1 MAGNDQARSALR
13 LVGPASI
20 DRYIEEAV
28 ELPGGGALN
37 MAYHWRSAGHPVTL
51 LSRVARDHAMAF
63 DRFVTQHGITV
74 TDGWYALGD
83 PCSIDIRITDDRQ
96 PAMDGFVEGVLG
108 EFALGDP
115 CSIDIRITDDR
126 QPAMDGFV
134 EGVLGEFRP
143 DPTEVDAIVDGT
155 PTHFVL
161 VDVVDAALHAI
172 AADRPA
178 DATRARW
185 TGDFLGFRHMTG
197 ERFSATMAH
206 LELGIVGWPGDPDDV
221 KVTELAARA
230 ADLGRTLV
238 VTFGSQGIL
247 AVDARGSDRVDRWFD
262 VDARQV
268 TGSTIGCGD
277 AFAAAALSTWFE
289 TSDLAAAVD
298 AGRRLGANATE
309 WVRPLPDSAYATSRS

>member
-96 PAMDGFVEGVLG
+96 PAMD
-108 EFALGDP
+108 
-115 CSIDIRITDDR
+115 R
-126 QPAMDGFV
+126 FV

-143 DPTEVDAIVDGT
+143 DPTEIDAIVDGT

-206 LELGIVGWPGDPDDV
+206 LELGIVGWPGDPDDAE
-221 KVTELAARA
+221 VTELAARA

-268 TGSTIGCGD
+268 TGTTIGCGD

-298 AGRRLGANATE
+298 AGRRLGADATE

>member
-1 MAGNDQARSALR
+1 MDGDDQARSALR

-20 DRYIEEAV
+20 DRYIDEAV

-51 LSRVARDHAMAF
+51 LSRVARDHATAF
-63 DRFVTQHGITV
+63 DRFVAEHGIAV
-74 TDGWYALGD
+74 TDGWYA
-83 PCSIDIRITDDRQ
+83 
-96 PAMDGFVEGVLG
+96 A
-108 EFALGDP
+108 GDP

-143 DPTEVDAIVDGT
+143 KPAEVDAIVDGT

-172 AADRPA
+172 AADRPV
-178 DATRARW
+178 DATPARW
-185 TGDFLGFRHMTG
+185 TGDFLSFRHMTG

-206 LELGIVGWPGDPDDV
+206 LELGIVGWPGNPDDA
-221 KVTELAARA
+221 KVTELAERA
-230 ADLGRTLV
+230 TDLGRTLV

-268 TGSTIGCGD
+268 TGTTIGCGD

-298 AGRRLGANATE
+298 AGRRLGADATE

>member
-1 MAGNDQARSALR
+1 MDGDDQARSALR

-20 DRYIEEAV
+20 DRYIDEAV

-51 LSRVARDHAMAF
+51 LSRVARDHATAF
-63 DRFVTQHGITV
+63 DRFVAEHGIAV
-74 TDGWYALGD
+74 TDGWYA
-83 PCSIDIRITDDRQ
+83 
-96 PAMDGFVEGVLG
+96 A
-108 EFALGDP
+108 GDP

-143 DPTEVDAIVDGT
+143 KPAEVDAIVDGT

-161 VDVVDAALHAI
+161 VDVVDAALHVI
-172 AADRPA
+172 AADRPV
-178 DATRARW
+178 DATPARW
-185 TGDFLGFRHMTG
+185 TGDFLSFRHMTG

-221 KVTELAARA
+221 KVTELAERA

-268 TGSTIGCGD
+268 TGTTIGCGD

-298 AGRRLGANATE
+298 AGRRLGADATE

>member
-1 MAGNDQARSALR
+1 MAGEDQARLALR

-20 DRYIEEAV
+20 DRYIDEAI

-37 MAYHWRSAGHPVTL
+37 MAYHWRSLGHPVTL
-51 LSRVARDHAMAF
+51 LSRVARDHAAPF
-63 DRFVTQHGITV
+63 DRFVTEHGIAV
-74 TDGWYALGD
+74 TDGWHAAGD
-83 PCSIDIRITDDRQ
+83 PCSIDIQ
-96 PAMDGFVEGVLG
+96 
-108 EFALGDP
+108 
-115 CSIDIRITDDR
+115 ITDDR

-143 DPTEVDAIVDGT
+143 DPAEVDAIVDGT

-172 AADRPA
+172 AAYRPA
-178 DATRARW
+178 DASRARW
-185 TGDFLGFRHMTG
+185 TGDFLSFRHMNG

-206 LELGIVGWPGDPDDV
+206 LELGIVGWPGDPDDAEV
-221 KVTELAARA
+221 ADLAARA

-247 AVDARGSDRVDRWFD
+247 TVDARGTDRVDRWFD

-268 TGSTIGCGD
+268 TGTTIGCGD
-277 AFAAAALSTWFE
+277 AFAAAALSTWFR
-289 TSDLAAAVD
+289 TGDLTAAVD
-298 AGRRLGANATE
+298 AGRRLGADATE
-309 WVRPLPDSAYATSRS
+309 WVRPLPDAAYAASR

>member
-74 TDGWYALGD
+74 TDGWYA
-83 PCSIDIRITDDRQ
+83 
-96 PAMDGFVEGVLG
+96 A
-108 EFALGDP
+108 GDP

-143 DPTEVDAIVDGT
+143 KPAEVDAIVDGT

-289 TSDLAAAVD
+289 TGDLAAAVD
-298 AGRRLGANATE
+298 AG
-309 WVRPLPDSAYATSRS
+309 

>member
-20 DRYIEEAV
+20 DRYIDEAV

-51 LSRVARDHAMAF
+51 LSRVARDHATAF
-63 DRFVTQHGITV
+63 DRFVAEHGIAV
-74 TDGWYALGD
+74 TDGWYA
-83 PCSIDIRITDDRQ
+83 
-96 PAMDGFVEGVLG
+96 A
-108 EFALGDP
+108 GDP

-143 DPTEVDAIVDGT
+143 KPAEVDAIVDGT

-161 VDVVDAALHAI
+161 VDVVDAALHVI
-172 AADRPA
+172 AADRPV
-178 DATRARW
+178 DAARARW
-185 TGDFLGFRHMTG
+185 TGDFLSFQHMTG

-289 TSDLAAAVD
+289 TGDLAAAVD
-298 AGRRLGANATE
+298 AGRRLGADATE
-309 WVRPLPDSAYATSRS
+309 WVRPLPDSAYATGRS

>member
-1 MAGNDQARSALR
+1 MDGDDQARSALR

-20 DRYIEEAV
+20 DRYIDEAV

-51 LSRVARDHAMAF
+51 LSRVARDHATAF
-63 DRFVTQHGITV
+63 DRFVAEHGIAV
-74 TDGWYALGD
+74 TDGWYA
-83 PCSIDIRITDDRQ
+83 
-96 PAMDGFVEGVLG
+96 A
-108 EFALGDP
+108 GDP

-143 DPTEVDAIVDGT
+143 KPAEVDAIVDGT

-172 AADRPA
+172 AADRPV
-178 DATRARW
+178 DATPARW
-185 TGDFLGFRHMTG
+185 TGDFLSFRHMTG

-206 LELGIVGWPGDPDDV
+206 LELGIVGWPGNPDDA
-221 KVTELAARA
+221 KVNELAARA

-247 AVDARGSDRVDRWFD
+247 AVDARGTDRVDRWFD

-268 TGSTIGCGD
+268 TGTTIGCGD

-298 AGRRLGANATE
+298 AGRRLGADATE

>member
-20 DRYIEEAV
+20 DRYIDEAV

-108 EFALGDP
+108 EFRP
-115 CSIDIRITDDR
+115 K
-126 QPAMDGFV
+126 PA
-134 EGVLGEFRP
+134 
-143 DPTEVDAIVDGT
+143 EVDAIVDGT

-206 LELGIVGWPGDPDDV
+206 LELGIVGWPGDPDDAE
-221 KVTELAARA
+221 VTELAARA

-289 TSDLAAAVD
+289 TGDLAAAVD
-298 AGRRLGANATE
+298 AGRRLGADATE
-309 WVRPLPDSAYATSRS
+309 WIRPLPDSAYATSRS

>member
-51 LSRVARDHAMAF
+51 LSRVARDHATAF
-63 DRFVTQHGITV
+63 DRFVAEHGIAV
-74 TDGWYALGD
+74 TDGWYA
-83 PCSIDIRITDDRQ
+83 
-96 PAMDGFVEGVLG
+96 A
-108 EFALGDP
+108 GDP

-143 DPTEVDAIVDGT
+143 KPAEVDAIVDGT

-172 AADRPA
+172 AADRPV
-178 DATRARW
+178 DAARARW
-185 TGDFLGFRHMTG
+185 TGDFLSFRHMTG

-206 LELGIVGWPGDPDDV
+206 LEFGIVGWPGNPDDA

-247 AVDARGSDRVDRWFD
+247 AVDARGTDRVDRWFD

-268 TGSTIGCGD
+268 TGTTIGCGD

-298 AGRRLGANATE
+298 AGRRLGADATE

>member
-108 EFALGDP
+108 EF
-115 CSIDIRITDDR
+115 
-126 QPAMDGFV
+126 
-134 EGVLGEFRP
+134 RP
-143 DPTEVDAIVDGT
+143 DPTEIDAIVDGT

-206 LELGIVGWPGDPDDV
+206 LELGIVGWPGGPDDAE
-221 KVTELAARA
+221 VTELAARA

-289 TSDLAAAVD
+289 TGDLAAAVD
-298 AGRRLGANATE
+298 AGRRLGADATE

>member
-1 MAGNDQARSALR
+1 MDGDDQARSALR

-20 DRYIEEAV
+20 DRYIDEAV

-51 LSRVARDHAMAF
+51 LSRVARDHATAF
-63 DRFVTQHGITV
+63 DRFVAEHGIAV
-74 TDGWYALGD
+74 TDGWYA
-83 PCSIDIRITDDRQ
+83 
-96 PAMDGFVEGVLG
+96 A
-108 EFALGDP
+108 GDP

-143 DPTEVDAIVDGT
+143 KPAEVDAIVDGT

-172 AADRPA
+172 AADRPV
-178 DATRARW
+178 DATPARW
-185 TGDFLGFRHMTG
+185 TGDFLSFRHMTG

-206 LELGIVGWPGDPDDV
+206 LELGIVGWPGNPDDA

-247 AVDARGSDRVDRWFD
+247 AVDARGTDRVDRWFD

-268 TGSTIGCGD
+268 TGTTIGCGD

-298 AGRRLGANATE
+298 AGRRLGADATE

>member
-1 MAGNDQARSALR
+1 MDGDDQARSALR

-20 DRYIEEAV
+20 DRYIDEAV

-51 LSRVARDHAMAF
+51 LSRVARDHATAF
-63 DRFVTQHGITV
+63 DRFVAEHGIAV
-74 TDGWYALGD
+74 TDGWYA
-83 PCSIDIRITDDRQ
+83 
-96 PAMDGFVEGVLG
+96 A
-108 EFALGDP
+108 GDP

-143 DPTEVDAIVDGT
+143 KPAEVDAIVDGT

-161 VDVVDAALHAI
+161 VDVVDAALNAI
-172 AADRPA
+172 AADRPV
-178 DATRARW
+178 DATPARW
-185 TGDFLGFRHMTG
+185 TGDFLSFRHMTG

-221 KVTELAARA
+221 KVTELAERA

-268 TGSTIGCGD
+268 TGTTIGCGD

-298 AGRRLGANATE
+298 AGRRLGADATE

>member
-1 MAGNDQARSALR
+1 MDGDDQARSALR

-63 DRFVTQHGITV
+63 DRFVTQHGIRV

-108 EFALGDP
+108 EFRP
-115 CSIDIRITDDR
+115 K
-126 QPAMDGFV
+126 PA
-134 EGVLGEFRP
+134 
-143 DPTEVDAIVDGT
+143 EVDAIVDGT

-206 LELGIVGWPGDPDDV
+206 LELGIVGWPGDPDAAE
-221 KVTELAARA
+221 VTELAARA

-298 AGRRLGANATE
+298 AGRRLGADATE

>member
-1 MAGNDQARSALR
+1 MDGDDQARSALR

-51 LSRVARDHAMAF
+51 LSRVARDHATAF

-96 PAMDGFVEGVLG
+96 
-108 EFALGDP
+108 
-115 CSIDIRITDDR
+115 S
-126 QPAMDGFV
+126 AMDGFV

-143 DPTEVDAIVDGT
+143 DPTEIDAIVDGT

-206 LELGIVGWPGDPDDV
+206 LELGIVGWPGDPDDAE
-221 KVTELAARA
+221 VTELAARA

-268 TGSTIGCGD
+268 TGTTIGCGD

>member
-1 MAGNDQARSALR
+1 MGDDHVLPALQ

-20 DRYIEEAV
+20 DRYLDEAI

-51 LSRVARDHAMAF
+51 LSRVAKDHSTPF
-63 DRFVTQHGITV
+63 DRFVAAHGITV
-74 TDGWYALGD
+74 TDRWHAAGA
-83 PCSIDIRITDDRQ
+83 PCSIDIRIADDRQ
-96 PAMDGFVEGVLG
+96 PVMDGFVEGVL
-108 EFALGDP
+108 
-115 CSIDIRITDDR
+115 S
-126 QPAMDGFV
+126 
-134 EGVLGEFRP
+134 EFRP
-143 DPTEVDAIVDGT
+143 NPAETKAIVDGT

-161 VDVVDAALHAI
+161 VDVVDAALHVI
-172 AADRPA
+172 AADRPV
-178 DATRARW
+178 DAARARW
-185 TGDFLGFRHMTG
+185 TGDFLSFQHMTG

-206 LELGIVGWPGDPDDV
+206 LELGIVGWPGDPDDA

-298 AGRRLGANATE
+298 AGRRLGADATE

>member
-1 MAGNDQARSALR
+1 MDGDDQARSALR

-20 DRYIEEAV
+20 DRYIDEAV

-51 LSRVARDHAMAF
+51 LSRVARDHATAF
-63 DRFVTQHGITV
+63 DRFVAEHGIAV
-74 TDGWYALGD
+74 TDGWYA
-83 PCSIDIRITDDRQ
+83 
-96 PAMDGFVEGVLG
+96 A
-108 EFALGDP
+108 GDP

-143 DPTEVDAIVDGT
+143 KPAEVDAIVDGT

-172 AADRPA
+172 AADLPV
-178 DATRARW
+178 DGTRARW
-185 TGDFLGFRHMTG
+185 TGDFLSFRHMTG

-206 LELGIVGWPGDPDDV
+206 LELGIVGWPGNPDDA
-221 KVTELAARA
+221 KVTELAERA
-230 ADLGRTLV
+230 TDLGRTLV

-247 AVDARGSDRVDRWFD
+247 AVDARGTDRVDRWFD

-268 TGSTIGCGD
+268 TGTTIGCGD

-298 AGRRLGANATE
+298 AGRRLGADATE

>member
-51 LSRVARDHAMAF
+51 LSRVARDHATAF
-63 DRFVTQHGITV
+63 DRFVAEHGIAV
-74 TDGWYALGD
+74 TDGWYA
-83 PCSIDIRITDDRQ
+83 
-96 PAMDGFVEGVLG
+96 A
-108 EFALGDP
+108 GDP

-143 DPTEVDAIVDGT
+143 KPAEVDAIVDGT

-161 VDVVDAALHAI
+161 VDVVDAALHVI
-172 AADRPA
+172 AADRPV
-178 DATRARW
+178 DAARARW
-185 TGDFLGFRHMTG
+185 TGDFLSFQHMTG

-221 KVTELAARA
+221 KVTELAERA

-268 TGSTIGCGD
+268 TGTTIGCGD

-298 AGRRLGANATE
+298 AGRRLGADATE
-309 WVRPLPDSAYATSRS
+309 WIRPLPDSAYATSRS